1 MDLQEKARKANNA
14 ADAISELMVKKLTD
28 MRPNLAIKYELDD
41 QLVTLAIA
49 QAAVGIAANVASGA
63 TGMDSDKHIQLQ
75 DRLHAVVFDAMNDL
89 LCNDGSSSCH

>member
-1 MDLQEKARKANNA
+1 MDLHKEKARKANNA
-14 ADAISELMVKKLTD
+14 ADAISDLMVQKLTD
-28 MRPNLAIKYELDD
+28 LRPSLAIEYELD

-49 QAAVGIAANVASGA
+49 QAAVGIAADVASQV

-89 LCNDGSSSCH
+89 LCDEGSPSCD

>member
-1 MDLQEKARKANNA
+1 MDLQEKARKANHV
-14 ADAISELMVKKLTD
+14 ADAISDLMVKKLTD
-28 MRPNLAIKYELDD
+28 MRPSLAIEYELDD

-49 QAAVGIAANVASGA
+49 QAAVGIAADVASQA

-89 LCNDGSSSCH
+89 LCDEGSPSCD